1 MTATLT
7 HRQTAHT
14 ASLPAPRRPRH
25 GPWLLAGLAG
35 LMVSAV
41 VAMTIGPAG
50 VSSVEILG
58 SAWHHLSGVLPWADQ
73 AATPLSPARDA
84 IIWQGRGPRVI
95 TAALVGAGL
104 ALCGVV
110 MQGLT
115 RNPLADPY
123 LLGVSSGASLG
134 AVAVLLLGLGLWLP
148 VAAFLGALAALG
160 ATLAL
165 AGFGGRLT
173 PARTI
178 LAGIAVAQ
186 ACSAL
191 VSFAIFSTT
200 RGDSYR
206 EILGWLLGSL
216 ARASWSSAAIAGV
229 SLVVI
234 GVLLAA
240 SGRSLDAFT
249 FGDTSAASLGVNVTR
264 MRWMLLTMSAL
275 LTGAMVAVSGAIGFV
290 GLVIPHIVRLAITR
304 RHRWLLPLSACAGAI
319 FLLWADTAAR
329 VVFAP
334 MEVPVG
340 VFTAGIG
347 APVFAW
353 LLMRNRTA
361 TAGGS

>member
-1 MTATLT
+1 MSTTLT
-7 HRQTAHT
+7 
-14 ASLPAPRRPRH
+14 PRRARTGTPPVPRRSRH
-25 GPWLLAGLAG
+25 GRWLAAGVITLA
-35 LMVSAV
+35 VSAV
-41 VAMTIGPAG
+41 VATGVGPAG
-50 VSSVEILG
+50 VSPGEILT
-58 SAWHHLSGVLPWADQ
+58 SAWHHLSGLVPGIEPVAN
-73 AATPLSPARDA
+73 PLSPARDA
-84 IIWQGRGPRVI
+84 IIWQGRAPRVL

-134 AVAVLLLGLGLWLP
+134 AVAVLLLGLALWLP
-148 VAAFLGALAALG
+148 VAAFLGALAALA

-186 ACSAL
+186 ACAAL
-191 VSFAIFSTT
+191 VSFTIFAST

-216 ARASWSSAAIAGV
+216 ARAGWASAGIAGAA
-229 SLVVI
+229 
-234 GVLLAA
+234 LLAVGVVLA
-240 SGRSLDAFT
+240 AAGRSLDAFA
-249 FGDTSAASLGVNVTR
+249 FGDTSAASLGVSVTR
-264 MRWMLLTMSAL
+264 LRWTLLTLSAL

-290 GLVIPHIVRLAITR
+290 GLVVPHIVRLAITR
-304 RHRWLLPLSACAGAI
+304 RHRWLLPLSGVAGAI

-329 VVFAP
+329 SVFAP

-353 LLMRNRTA
+353 LLLRQR
-361 TAGGS
+361 AGGER

>member
-1 MTATLT
+1 MSTAL
-7 HRQTAHT
+7 
-14 ASLPAPRRPRH
+14 APRKAPAAAHAPLPRRRRH
-25 GPWLLAGLAG
+25 GPWLLLGVAALLA
-35 LMVSAV
+35 SAV
-41 VAMTIGPAG
+41 VATGIGPAG
-50 VSSVEILG
+50 VSSAEILG
-58 SAWHHLSGVLPWADQ
+58 SAWHHLSGAIPGVDQ
-73 AATPLSPARDA
+73 AANPLSPARDA
-84 IIWQGRGPRVI
+84 IVWQGRAPRVL

-148 VAAFLGALAALG
+148 VAAFLGALAALA

-191 VSFAIFSTT
+191 VSFTIFAST

-216 ARASWSSAAIAGV
+216 ARAGWSSVLIAGTA
-229 SLVVI
+229 LVAI
-234 GVLLAA
+234 GVGLAA
-240 SGRSLDAFT
+240 SGRSLDAFA
-249 FGDTSAASLGVNVTR
+249 FGDTSAASLGVPVTR
-264 MRWMLLTMSAL
+264 LRWTLLTLSAL

-290 GLVIPHIVRLAITR
+290 GLVVPHIVRLAVTR
-304 RHRWLLPLSACAGAI
+304 LHRWLLPLSAVAGAI
-319 FLLWADTAAR
+319 FLMWADTAAR
-329 VVFAP
+329 TVFAP

-353 LLMRNRTA
+353 LLLRARGTG
-361 TAGGS
+361 GGS